1 MADEDG
7 EGIHPSAPHRNGGG
21 GGGGGSGLH
30 CAGNGGGGGG
40 GPRVVRIVKS
50 ESGYGFNVRGQ
61 VSEGG
66 QLRSI
71 NGELYAPLQ
80 HVSAVLPGGAA
91 DRAGVRKGDRIL
103 EVNGVNVE
111 GATHKQVVD
120 LIRAGEKELILTVL
134 SVPPHEADNLDPSDD
149 SLGQSFYDYTEKQAV
164 PISVPT
170 YKHVE
175 QNGEKFVVYN
185 VYMAGRQLCSKR
197 YREFAV
203 LHQNLKREFA
213 NFTFPRLPGK
223 WPFSLS
229 EQQLDARRRG
239 LEEYLEKVC
248 SIRVIG
254 ESDIMQEF
262 LSESDENYN
271 GVSDVELRVALPD
284 GTTVTVRVKK
294 NSTTDQVYQAIAAKV
309 GMDSTTVNYFALF
322 EVINHSFAKMPEETQ
337 TQDQLVEEEEVEM
350 FAFQAEIAQLMSLII
365 NTFYL
370 NKEIFLRELIS
381 NSSDALD
388 KIRYESLTDPSKLNS
403 RKELHINLIPNKQDR
418 TLTIV
423 DTGIGMT
430 KADLISNLGTMAT
443 SGTKAFMEALQ
454 AGAGISMIGQFGVGF
469 YSAYL
474 VAKKVTVITKHND
487 DEQYAWESSAGGSFA
502 VRTDTGEPMGH
513 GTKVILHLKEDQ
525 TEYLEER
532 RRKETVKKHSQF
544 IGYPITLF
552 VEKERGKEVSDDE
565 VEEKEDQEEKENGE
579 KESDDKSEI
588 EDVGS
593 DEEEEKRDGG
603 KKKKIKDKY
612 IDHEELNKTK
622 PIWTRNPDD
631 ITNEEY
637 GEFCKSLASDWE
649 DHLAVKHFSVD
660 RQLEFRALLFVPRC
674 APFDLFEN
682 RKKKNNIKLYVRR
695 VFIMD
700 NLRKLAP
707 NEFPHK
713 LYVQNYTSA
722 VPGTCLTIRK
732 WLFTTEEE
740 ILLNDNDLAVTYF
753 FHQAVDDVKKGYI
766 KAEEKSYQ
774 LQKLYE
780 QRKMVMYLN
789 MLRTCEG
796 YNEII
801 FPHCACDSRRKGHV
815 ITAISITHFKLHACT
830 EEGLLE
836 NQVIAFEWDEMQRWD
851 TDEEGMAFC
860 FEYARGEKK
869 PRWVKIF
876 TPYFNYMH
884 ECFER
889 VFCEL
894 KWRKENIFQ
903 MARSQQRDVAT

>member
-1 MADEDG
+1 MADEEG
-7 EGIHPSAPHRNGGG
+7 EGLPRSVAAPHRNGGG
-21 GGGGGSGLH
+21 SGAL
-30 CAGNGGGGGG
+30 AGPG

-80 HVSAVLPGGAA
+80 HVSAVLGGGAA

-103 EVNGVNVE
+103 E
-111 GATHKQVVD
+111 
-120 LIRAGEKELILTVL
+120 
-134 SVPPHEADNLDPSDD
+134 
-149 SLGQSFYDYTEKQAV
+149 
-164 PISVPT
+164 
-170 YKHVE
+170 
-175 QNGEKFVVYN
+175 VYN

-197 YREFAV
+197 YREFAI

-284 GTTVTVRVKK
+284 ITTVTVRVKK
-294 NSTTDQVYQAIAAKV
+294 NSTTDQVYQAVAAKV
-309 GMDSTTVNYFALF
+309 GMDSITANYFALF
-322 EVINHSFAKMPEETQ
+322 EVINHSF
-337 TQDQLVEEEEVEM
+337 V
-350 FAFQAEIAQLMSLII
+350 
-365 NTFYL
+365 
-370 NKEIFLRELIS
+370 
-381 NSSDALD
+381 
-388 KIRYESLTDPSKLNS
+388 
-403 RKELHINLIPNKQDR
+403 
-418 TLTIV
+418 
-423 DTGIGMT
+423 
-430 KADLISNLGTMAT
+430 
-443 SGTKAFMEALQ
+443 
-454 AGAGISMIGQFGVGF
+454 
-469 YSAYL
+469 
-474 VAKKVTVITKHND
+474 
-487 DEQYAWESSAGGSFA
+487 
-502 VRTDTGEPMGH
+502 
-513 GTKVILHLKEDQ
+513 
-525 TEYLEER
+525 
-532 RRKETVKKHSQF
+532 
-544 IGYPITLF
+544 
-552 VEKERGKEVSDDE
+552 
-565 VEEKEDQEEKENGE
+565 
-579 KESDDKSEI
+579 
-588 EDVGS
+588 
-593 DEEEEKRDGG
+593 
-603 KKKKIKDKY
+603 
-612 IDHEELNKTK
+612 
-622 PIWTRNPDD
+622 
-631 ITNEEY
+631 
-637 GEFCKSLASDWE
+637 
-649 DHLAVKHFSVD
+649 
-660 RQLEFRALLFVPRC
+660 
-674 APFDLFEN
+674 
-682 RKKKNNIKLYVRR
+682 
-695 VFIMD
+695 
-700 NLRKLAP
+700 RKLAP

-740 ILLNDNDLAVTYF
+740 VLLNDNDLAVTYF

-774 LQKLYE
+774 LQKLCE

-801 FPHCACDSRRKGHV
+801 FPHCSCDSRRKGHV
-815 ITAISITHFKLHACT
+815 ITAISIKHFKLHACT
-830 EEGLLE
+830 EEGQLE

-894 KWRKENIFQ
+894 KWRKEVEEEATDKDNKNCSKDNMCSKVSKLKISSCFKTHHEPSLNVVCPSLGYSLVGFY
-903 MARSQQRDVAT
+903 ASASAVAYTWT

>member
-1 MADEDG
+1 MK
-7 EGIHPSAPHRNGGG
+7 
-21 GGGGGSGLH
+21 
-30 CAGNGGGGGG
+30 
-40 GPRVVRIVKS
+40 VKS
-50 ESGYGFNVRGQ
+50 ESEVVQLCPTHRRQPTRLLRPWDFPGKSTGVGFHLSR
-61 VSEGG
+61 
-66 QLRSI
+66 LFF
-71 NGELYAPLQ
+71 
-80 HVSAVLPGGAA
+80 VLP
-91 DRAGVRKGDRIL
+91 
-103 EVNGVNVE
+103 
-111 GATHKQVVD
+111 
-120 LIRAGEKELILTVL
+120 
-134 SVPPHEADNLDPSDD
+134 PH
-149 SLGQSFYDYTEKQAV
+149 Q
-164 PISVPT
+164 
-170 YKHVE
+170 
-175 QNGEKFVVYN
+175 VYN

-197 YREFAV
+197 YREFAI

-322 EVINHSFAKMPEETQ
+322 EVINHSF
-337 TQDQLVEEEEVEM
+337 V
-350 FAFQAEIAQLMSLII
+350 
-365 NTFYL
+365 
-370 NKEIFLRELIS
+370 
-381 NSSDALD
+381 
-388 KIRYESLTDPSKLNS
+388 
-403 RKELHINLIPNKQDR
+403 
-418 TLTIV
+418 
-423 DTGIGMT
+423 
-430 KADLISNLGTMAT
+430 
-443 SGTKAFMEALQ
+443 
-454 AGAGISMIGQFGVGF
+454 
-469 YSAYL
+469 
-474 VAKKVTVITKHND
+474 
-487 DEQYAWESSAGGSFA
+487 
-502 VRTDTGEPMGH
+502 
-513 GTKVILHLKEDQ
+513 
-525 TEYLEER
+525 
-532 RRKETVKKHSQF
+532 
-544 IGYPITLF
+544 
-552 VEKERGKEVSDDE
+552 
-565 VEEKEDQEEKENGE
+565 
-579 KESDDKSEI
+579 
-588 EDVGS
+588 
-593 DEEEEKRDGG
+593 
-603 KKKKIKDKY
+603 
-612 IDHEELNKTK
+612 
-622 PIWTRNPDD
+622 
-631 ITNEEY
+631 
-637 GEFCKSLASDWE
+637 
-649 DHLAVKHFSVD
+649 
-660 RQLEFRALLFVPRC
+660 
-674 APFDLFEN
+674 
-682 RKKKNNIKLYVRR
+682 
-695 VFIMD
+695 
-700 NLRKLAP
+700 RKLAP

-830 EEGLLE
+830 EEGQLE

-894 KWRKENIFQ
+894 KWRKEEY
-903 MARSQQRDVAT
+903 

>member
-1 MADEDG
+1 MADEEG
-7 EGIHPSAPHRNGGG
+7 EGPPRSAAAPQRNGGDEG
-21 GGGGGSGLH
+21 
-30 CAGNGGGGGG
+30 APG

-80 HVSAVLPGGAA
+80 HVSAVLGGGAA

-164 PISVPT
+164 PISIPT

-197 YREFAV
+197 YREFAI

-213 NFTFPRLPGK
+213 NFTFPL
-223 WPFSLS
+223 
-229 EQQLDARRRG
+229 
-239 LEEYLEKVC
+239 C

-284 GTTVTVRVKK
+284 ITTVTVRVKK
-294 NSTTDQVYQAIAAKV
+294 NSTTDQVYQAVAAKV
-309 GMDSTTVNYFALF
+309 GMDSVTANYFALF
-322 EVINHSFAKMPEETQ
+322 EVINHSF
-337 TQDQLVEEEEVEM
+337 V
-350 FAFQAEIAQLMSLII
+350 
-365 NTFYL
+365 
-370 NKEIFLRELIS
+370 
-381 NSSDALD
+381 
-388 KIRYESLTDPSKLNS
+388 
-403 RKELHINLIPNKQDR
+403 
-418 TLTIV
+418 
-423 DTGIGMT
+423 
-430 KADLISNLGTMAT
+430 
-443 SGTKAFMEALQ
+443 
-454 AGAGISMIGQFGVGF
+454 
-469 YSAYL
+469 
-474 VAKKVTVITKHND
+474 
-487 DEQYAWESSAGGSFA
+487 
-502 VRTDTGEPMGH
+502 
-513 GTKVILHLKEDQ
+513 
-525 TEYLEER
+525 
-532 RRKETVKKHSQF
+532 
-544 IGYPITLF
+544 
-552 VEKERGKEVSDDE
+552 
-565 VEEKEDQEEKENGE
+565 
-579 KESDDKSEI
+579 
-588 EDVGS
+588 
-593 DEEEEKRDGG
+593 
-603 KKKKIKDKY
+603 
-612 IDHEELNKTK
+612 
-622 PIWTRNPDD
+622 
-631 ITNEEY
+631 
-637 GEFCKSLASDWE
+637 
-649 DHLAVKHFSVD
+649 
-660 RQLEFRALLFVPRC
+660 
-674 APFDLFEN
+674 
-682 RKKKNNIKLYVRR
+682 
-695 VFIMD
+695 
-700 NLRKLAP
+700 RKLAP

-740 ILLNDNDLAVTYF
+740 ALLNDNDLA
-753 FHQAVDDVKKGYI
+753 AVDDVKKGYI

-774 LQKLYE
+774 LQKLCE

-801 FPHCACDSRRKGHV
+801 FPHCSCDSRRKGHV
-815 ITAISITHFKLHACT
+815 ITAISIKHFKLHACT
-830 EEGLLE
+830 EEGQLE
-836 NQVIAFEWDEMQRWD
+836 
-851 TDEEGMAFC
+851 
-860 FEYARGEKK
+860 
-869 PRWVKIF
+869 
-876 TPYFNYMH
+876 FNYMH

-894 KWRKENIFQ
+894 KWRKEVEEEATDKDNQNCSTDAVCSKNIFQ
-903 MARSQQRDVAT
+903 TVRSQQRDAAT